1 MQDKIRQ
8 ALNSTVDK
16 INFPEALAHHSGK
29 VRESF
34 ELPDNKR
41 AIVVTD
47 RISAFDFILGTV
59 PFKGQVLNQ
68 ITAWWFKKLD
78 GVVPHHMISMP
89 DPNVALVKSVKVL
102 PIEIIVRG
110 YLTGTTKTSSWY
122 AYNNHNRMICGLE
135 MPAGMKKDEKFPEPI
150 ITPTTKPTA
159 AGEHDEA
166 ISREEIIEQGLVSAE
181 VYDLAAVYALKMFA
195 LGQKI
200 AAEHG
205 LILVDTKYEMGIDA
219 DGNLIVIDEV
229 HTPDSSRYWI
239 AATYEERMANG
250 QAPEALSKEFVREA
264 IVNQG
269 YDVNDL
275 SVNPAKFLHDDLR
288 VEAAL
293 KYIELYERMT
303 GEKFEFP
310 EEMNATKRIEKAL
323 SELV

>member
-1 MQDKIRQ
+1 MQDRIKN

-16 INFPEALAHHSGK
+16 INFPAAKSQHSGK

-34 ELPDNKR
+34 ELENNKR
-41 AIVVTD
+41 AIVVSD
-47 RISAFDFILGTV
+47 RISAFDFILGTI

-122 AYNNHNRMICGLE
+122 AYNNHDRMICGLE
-135 MPAGMKKDEKFPEPI
+135 MPAGMKKDEKFPEYI
-150 ITPTTKPTA
+150 VTPTTKPTT

-166 ISREEIIEQGLVSAE
+166 ISHEEIIEQGLVSAE
-181 VYDLAAVYALKMFA
+181 VYDLAAEYALKMFA
-195 LGQKI
+195 LGQEV
-200 AAEHG
+200 AAKHG

-239 AATYEERMANG
+239 ADTYDSRMAAG
-250 QAPEALSKEFVREA
+250 QAPEALSKEFVREE

-288 VEAAL
+288 IDAAK

-310 EEMNATKRIEKAL
+310 AEGNATERIEKAL
-323 SELV
+323 GGI

>member
-181 VYDLAAVYALKMFA
+181 VYDLAAEYALKMFA

>member
-1 MQDKIRQ
+1 MQDRIKN

-16 INFPEALAHHSGK
+16 INFPGAKSQHSGK
-29 VRESF
+29 VREGF
-34 ELPDNKR
+34 ELDGNKR
-41 AIVVTD
+41 AIVVSD
-47 RISAFDFILGTV
+47 RISAFDFVLGTV

-68 ITAWWFKKLD
+68 ITTWWFKKLD

-122 AYNNHNRMICGLE
+122 AYQNLNREICGLT
-135 MPAGMKKDEKFPEPI
+135 MPAGMKKDEKFPEYMV
-150 ITPTTKPTA
+150 TPTTKPTA

-181 VYDLAAVYALKMFA
+181 VYDLAAEYALKMFA
-195 LGQKI
+195 LGQKV
-200 AAEHG
+200 AAERG

-239 AATYEERMANG
+239 ADTYDERMAKG
-250 QAPEALSKEFVREA
+250 EAPEALSKEFVREA
-264 IVNQG
+264 IVDQG

-275 SVNPAKFLHDDLR
+275 SVNPAKFLNDDLR
-288 VEAAL
+288 VAAAM
-293 KYIELYERMT
+293 KYIELYETMT

-310 EEMNATKRIEKAL
+310 AEGDATSRIEESLAGL
-323 SELV
+323 